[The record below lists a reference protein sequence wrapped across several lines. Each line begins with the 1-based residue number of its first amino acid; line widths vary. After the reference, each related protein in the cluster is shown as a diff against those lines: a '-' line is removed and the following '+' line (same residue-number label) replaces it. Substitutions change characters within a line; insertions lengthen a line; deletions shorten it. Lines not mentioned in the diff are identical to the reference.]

1 MFNSDEFLRMKSEI
15 TKIVSEI
22 AEVPEEQVKDETDF
36 YADLDIDS
44 MMSLE
49 IAAKLEKQFKVV
61 IPEDKI
67 PEIRNLSSVYDL
79 INQLVRDT

>member
-49 IAAKLEKQFKVV
+49 ITAKLEKQFKVV

>member
-1 MFNSDEFLRMKSEI
+1 MFNSDEFLRMKGEI

-49 IAAKLEKQFKVV
+49 ITAKLEKQFKVV

>member
-1 MFNSDEFLRMKSEI
+1 MFNSDEFLRMKGEI